1 MSEKTLCPAC
11 GEGHLTLRHENTVAE
26 YKGHKGTVST
36 LLAECDVC
44 GSELAGDAESRAN
57 KRAVL
62 SFRKTVDGLLTGEEI
77 RAIRENVLIRLSPR
91 PTTGSGFENR
101 RNHGNAGAAIL
112 AKPCET
118 RPVCRRVVVLMDFL
132 GTPYLVAL
140 GDNPIST
147 REKYQLTQAQAAKL
161 FGGGPVAFSKYEND
175 NVAHSEA
182 MGNLLRLVRRSEE
195 AYWELVEEKQ
205 LEELLHR
212 RPARTAHYA
221 SPNVVHVV
229 LALRMEESAPSQR
242 TNQLSYLTPHRSTHF
257 EVPQWMQ

>member
-77 RAIRENVLIRLSPR
+77 RAIRE
-91 PTTGSGFENR
+91 
-101 RNHGNAGAAIL
+101 
-112 AKPCET
+112 
-118 RPVCRRVVVLMDFL
+118 
-132 GTPYLVAL
+132 
-140 GDNPIST
+140 
-147 REKYQLTQAQAAKL
+147 KYQLTQAQAAKL
-161 FGGGPVAFSKYEND
+161 LGGGPVAFSKYEND
-175 NVAHSEA
+175 DVAHSDA
-182 MGNLLRLVRRSEE
+182 MDNLLRLVRRSEE

-212 RPARTAHYA
+212 RPARTAHYT

-242 TNQLSYLTPHRSTHF
+242 TNQLSYLTSHRPAHF

>member
-1 MSEKTLCPAC
+1 MEKIMDNKKLCSLC
-11 GEGHLTLRHENTVAE
+11 GEGHMTPRTENTVTE
-26 YKGHKGTVST
+26 YKGQQGTVALQYT
-36 LLAECDVC
+36 ECDVC
-44 GSELAGDAESRAN
+44 GSEIAGETDGRAN

-62 SFRKTVDGLLTGEEI
+62 SYRKTVDGLLTGEEI
-77 RAIRENVLIRLSPR
+77 RAI
-91 PTTGSGFENR
+91 
-101 RNHGNAGAAIL
+101 
-112 AKPCET
+112 
-118 RPVCRRVVVLMDFL
+118 
-132 GTPYLVAL
+132 
-140 GDNPIST
+140 

-175 NVAHSEA
+175 DVAHSEA
-182 MGNLLRLVRRSEE
+182 MDNLLRLVRRSEE